1 MRTTDTHPFA
11 PAMSVRGW
19 LLLLALVT
27 GLPMTVFSAVSLLEH
42 IRGQLEKTDGQLRRY
57 VLAAAT
63 DLDAKLSFKTAMLQA
78 LVATQ
83 NTLRVNVE
91 LLYDHAKGVES
102 VLPDVQALSLVNRGG
117 EQVFNTLEPYG
128 APLPRTGDMESVLR
142 TFRDDR
148 PTVSGLFTGTI
159 TNQPVTALGVPL
171 RVSRSPRYVL
181 RMITPVEEY
190 ARLLGGQHLPEGWA
204 STLFDANGVVLA
216 CTQDH
221 EQHTGLPVSSVLFDV
236 RDSSRVVEAVN
247 QEGVTVRFAV
257 ASVKDWGWHVVVHV
271 PVTTLYASMH
281 VYLLR
286 LGAIGVFC
294 VICGFAGAWLLSRRF
309 AAEVDMAARSCLLPD
324 PGGQQAGRPTLV
336 RELRQ
341 VGDELAAAR
350 EREEVA
356 LRDGLTGLAGR
367 ALFLRHARRLL
378 ASCRHDPAVRL
389 AVLFIDLDGFKL
401 INDRYGHAEGDE
413 VLRRTARV
421 LEDVVRASDVLGRM
435 GGDEFVLCLALR
447 AETACEVVRGVAA
460 RVVSGVSQIGFGVG
474 CSVGISLG
482 PTGMPGMPEEDGADG
497 ERGASVSFASG
508 DDGEDDDAPAD
519 LQTLLEQ
526 ADKAMYAAK
535 QAGKNSY
542 HLLDMSV
549 CE

>member
-1 MRTTDTHPFA
+1 MRMTNIQPFA
-11 PAMSVRGW
+11 PALGVRGW

-42 IRGQLEKTDGQLRRY
+42 IRAQMEKTDGQLRRY

-63 DLDAKLSFKTAMLQA
+63 DLDAKLSFKAAMLQA

-83 NTLRVNVE
+83 NRPRVNVE
-91 LLYDHAKGVES
+91 LLYEHAKGVET
-102 VLPDVQALSLVNRGG
+102 VLPDVQALSLVNRAG

-128 APLPRTGDMESVLR
+128 APLPRTGDMESVQR

-159 TNQPVTALGVPL
+159 TSQPVTALGVPL
-171 RVSRSPRYVL
+171 RISRSPRYVL

-190 ARLLGGQHLPEGWA
+190 ARLLGEQHLPEGWA

-216 CTQDH
+216 CTRNH

-236 RDSSRVVEAVN
+236 RDSNRVVEAVN
-247 QEGVTVRFAV
+247 QEGVKVRFAV

-286 LGAIGVFC
+286 LVAIGVFC

-309 AAEVDMAARSCLLPD
+309 AAEVDLAARSCLLPE
-324 PGGQQAGRPTLV
+324 PGGPQAGRPTLV
-336 RELRQ
+336 RELRL

-389 AVLFIDLDGFKL
+389 AVLFIDLDGFKEV
-401 INDRYGHAEGDE
+401 NDRYGHAEGDA

-482 PTGMPGMPEEDGADG
+482 PVGMPGVPKEDGADG
-497 ERGASVSFASG
+497 GTGSFASSVSV

-549 CE
+549 CG